1 MHSFEY
7 HNPVRI
13 IFGENTIS
21 KIAKLIPLNAKILI
35 TYGGGSVLK
44 NGILNQVRLAL
55 SSFTIFEF
63 GGIEANPE
71 YETLLKAVDFVK
83 SKNIDF
89 LLAVGGGSVL
99 DGTKFISAAAKY
111 QNGDP
116 WNILAKKNEITNS
129 VPLASIMTLP
139 ATGSEMN
146 PYAVISRRE
155 YKQKLA
161 FGSPLLFPQFSVL
174 DPTFLKSLP
183 KTQRINGV
191 IDTFIHVL
199 EQYLTYPNQAEV
211 QDRWAEGILLTLRQY
226 GPQYVHQKYDYDVAA
241 NIMWSATSA
250 LNGLLSIGVPS
261 DWASHAIGHEIT
273 ALFGLDHAQT
283 LAIIIPGMMQIMQD
297 QKRDKLKRFA
307 KNIFDIS
314 EKDFTVEKTI
324 KATEKFFH
332 DLCIKT
338 KLSDYQIYE
347 DDFEKIVNNLSKGKN
362 ISLGETGQVKEKE
375 IYAILRARS

>member
-1 MHSFEY
+1 MIEAPKYLLYLMKEKNMYSFEY

-13 IFGENTIS
+13 IFGEDNIS

-44 NGILNQVRLAL
+44 NGILKQVRVAL

-63 GGIEANPE
+63 GGIEVNPE
-71 YETLLKAVDFVK
+71 YETLIKAVGIVK
-83 SKNIDF
+83 SENIDF

-111 QNGDP
+111 QNDDP
-116 WNILAKKNEITNS
+116 WNILSKNDEISDS
-129 VPLASIMTLP
+129 VALASIMTLP

-161 FGSPLLFPQFSVL
+161 FGSPLLYPKFSVL
-174 DPTFLKSLP
+174 DPSFLKSLP

-199 EQYLTYPNQAEV
+199 EQYLTYQNQAEV
-211 QDRWAEGILLTLRQY
+211 QDRWAEGILLTLCQY
-226 GPQYVHQKYDYDVAA
+226 GPQYVHQEYDYDVAA

-261 DWASHAIGHEIT
+261 DWATHAIGHEIT
-273 ALFGLDHAQT
+273 ALFGLDRS
-283 LAIIIPGMMQIMQD
+283 LQI
-297 QKRDKLKRFA
+297 RFVL
-307 KNIFDIS
+307 DI
-314 EKDFTVEKTI
+314 
-324 KATEKFFH
+324 
-332 DLCIKT
+332 LMR
-338 KLSDYQIYE
+338 LQ
-347 DDFEKIVNNLSKGKN
+347 NLP
-362 ISLGETGQVKEKE
+362 
-375 IYAILRARS
+375 

>member
-13 IFGENTIS
+13 FFGKNTIS
-21 KIAKLIPLNAKILI
+21 KISKFIPINAKILI
-35 TYGGGSVLK
+35 TYGGGSILK
-44 NGILNQVRLAL
+44 NGILKQVQLAL
-55 SSFTIFEF
+55 SSFTVFEF

-71 YETLLKAVDFVK
+71 YETLIKAVEIVK
-83 SKNIDF
+83 SENIDF

-116 WNILAKKNEITNS
+116 WDILSKNDRIKDS
-129 VPLASIMTLP
+129 IALASIMTLP

-161 FGSPLLFPQFSVL
+161 FGDPLLFPKFSVL
-174 DPTFLKSLP
+174 DPLFLKSLP

-226 GPQYVHQKYDYDVAA
+226 GPQYVHQEYDYDVAA

-261 DWASHAIGHEIT
+261 DWATHAIGHEIT

-283 LAIIIPGMMQIMQD
+283 LAIIMPGMMQIMQD
-297 QKRDKLKRFA
+297 QKRDKLKRYA
-307 KNIFDIS
+307 KNVFDIS
-314 EKDFTVEKTI
+314 EDDFTVEKII
-324 KATEKFFH
+324 KATENFFH
-332 DLCIKT
+332 ALDIKT
-338 KLSDYQIYE
+338 RLSDYQIYE
-347 DDFEKIVNNLSKGKN
+347 DDFKRIVKNLAKGKE
-362 ISLGETGQVKEKE
+362 IKLGETGQVNEKE
-375 IYAILRARS
+375 VYAILRAQS